1 LFGHNVGRF
10 KSKLI
15 KAQTLIVIFVSLPYR
30 SNQNHMAEN
39 KWDKFTITADF
50 DIDVRTVHEAWTTS
64 AGLEKWFLRKA
75 EFYTIAGR
83 LREPDEFISKE
94 DTYEWYWYGFDDNTV
109 EKGQV
114 LEVNIIDF
122 LKFSFSGGSIVSVS
136 IESKNGLTILELT
149 QENIPEESDLTKS
162 LYVQC
167 QTGWTFYL
175 ANLKSILEGGTDLRN
190 KRMDVRSNF
199 K

>member
-1 LFGHNVGRF
+1 
-10 KSKLI
+10 
-15 KAQTLIVIFVSLPYR
+15 
-30 SNQNHMAEN
+30 MAEN

-50 DIDVRTVHEAWTTS
+50 NTDVRSVHEAWTTS

-83 LREPDEFISKE
+83 LRGPDEFISKE
-94 DTYEWYWYGFDDNTV
+94 DTYEWYWHGFDDSTV

-136 IESKNGLTILELT
+136 IESKNGLAVLELT

-175 ANLKSILEGGTDLRN
+175 ANLKSILEGGIDLRN
-190 KRMDVRSNF
+190 KRMDVKSNF

>member
-1 LFGHNVGRF
+1 M
-10 KSKLI
+10 
-15 KAQTLIVIFVSLPYR
+15 T
-30 SNQNHMAEN
+30 EN
-39 KWDKFTITADF
+39 KWTQFTITADF
-50 DIDVRTVHEAWTTS
+50 DTDARSVYEAWTTS

-83 LREPDEFISKE
+83 LRMPEEFISKE
-94 DTYEWYWYGFDDNTV
+94 DTYEWYWHGFDDSTV

-114 LEVNIIDF
+114 LEVNSIDF
-122 LKFSFSGGSIVSVS
+122 LKFSFSGGSIVSIS
-136 IESKNGLTILELT
+136 IKGKNGLTILELT
-149 QENIPEESDLTKS
+149 QENIPEESDLSKN

-167 QTGWTFYL
+167 QIGWTFYL
-175 ANLKSILEGGTDLRN
+175 ANLKSILEGGIDLRN